1 MTITFNKPIRI
12 PPIDVYSDDSEA
24 RLLKSETVSTGEK
37 PSNFTINDVLSFAVD
52 SPFYSQDDPEVGI
65 RDVQLTEITEDRLE
79 VNIKFQQPEKLALN
93 KKESDQLIMSFRE
106 TSSYLFIG
114 KDDFSGLDSQSLYL
128 SVDMPRQM
136 TEEQLQAI

>member
-93 KKESDQLIMSFRE
+93 KKNQ
-106 TSSYLFIG
+106 TSS
-114 KDDFSGLDSQSLYL
+114 S
-128 SVDMPRQM
+128 
-136 TEEQLQAI
+136 